1 VDTSFVAFLGLS
13 ALVIMTPGQDTALTI
28 RSTLLGGRGTGIAT
42 AFGVAAGQTVWTVAA
57 STGLTALLIAS
68 EPAFLAIRL
77 IGAGYLVILGAQTLW
92 AAIRPGEPA
101 GASGAPR
108 GARGLRP
115 RRALRQGLVSN
126 IGNPKMA
133 IFFTSMLPQFVPQG
147 PSAFGAMVGLG
158 VVFAAMTLAWL
169 CLYAAVVARAGDV
182 LRRPRIRR
190 TLDALMGTIL
200 MAFGVRLGTEPR

>member
-28 RSTLLGGRGTGIAT
+28 RSTLLGGRVAGIAT
-42 AFGVAAGQTVWTVAA
+42 AFGVAMGQTVWTVAA

-77 IGAGYLVILGAQTLW
+77 VGAGYLVVLGTQTLW
-92 AAIRPGEPA
+92 AAIRPGHPT
-101 GASGAPR
+101 GASDAPR
-108 GARGLRP
+108 AFGGLAP

-133 IFFTSMLPQFVPQG
+133 IFFTSMLPQFVPHG

-158 VVFAAMTLAWL
+158 VGFAAMTLAWL
-169 CLYAAVVARAGDV
+169 CLYAVVVARAGDV

-200 MAFGVRLGTEPR
+200 MVFGVRLGTEPY

>member
-1 VDTSFVAFLGLS
+1 MAFLGLS

-28 RSTLLGGRGTGIAT
+28 RSTLLGGRGAGIAT

-77 IGAGYLVILGAQTLW
+77 IGAGYLVILGAQTLL
-92 AAIRPGEPA
+92 AAIRPGHPP

-108 GARGLRP
+108 AFGGLMP
-115 RRALRQGLVSN
+115 RRSLRQGLVSN

>member
-1 VDTSFVAFLGLS
+1 MAFLGLS

-28 RSTLLGGRGTGIAT
+28 RSTLLGGRVAGIAT
-42 AFGVAAGQTVWTVAA
+42 AFGVAMGQTVWTVAA

-77 IGAGYLVILGAQTLW
+77 IGAGYLVVLGAQTLW
-92 AAIRPGEPA
+92 SAIRAGHPT
-101 GASGAPR
+101 GASDAPR
-108 GARGLRP
+108 ARGGVAP

-147 PSAFGAMVGLG
+147 SSAFGAMVALG

-169 CLYAAVVARAGDV
+169 CLYVAVVARAGHV